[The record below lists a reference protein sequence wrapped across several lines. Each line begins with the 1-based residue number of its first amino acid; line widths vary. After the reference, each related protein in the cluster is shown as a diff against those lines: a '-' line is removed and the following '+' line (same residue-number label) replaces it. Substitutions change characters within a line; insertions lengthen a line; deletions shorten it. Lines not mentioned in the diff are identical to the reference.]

1 MLSGSQKLVCPRR
14 IQQSLR
20 YEKRPGPAARSLTD
34 RLLLRQRNGTWI
46 DRIVLI
52 VGIVVDHHI
61 SVSFQPDRIA
71 DDLTVQSVR
80 PVVTIDRDRR
90 GNRQDRA
97 GHLTAGIAGD
107 LDLLGIAG
115 WHVEQETFII
125 TTGGCVDPEVW
136 ISVPGYISGGE
147 EKGHIIAIDMAAA
160 AKVNSTA
167 TADMNHHMVT
177 GQCTTVESKLSV
189 GEQEFDIIRSDLWPQ
204 NTQTLFETMRA
215 GVKDNFAET
224 DKIDPA
230 GMSASRDDLTSLRIN

>member
-1 MLSGSQKLVCPRR
+1 M
-14 IQQSLR
+14 
-20 YEKRPGPAARSLTD
+20 
-34 RLLLRQRNGTWI
+34 
-46 DRIVLI
+46 I
-52 VGIVVDHHI
+52 VGIVVDHH
-61 SVSFQPDRIA
+61 VSIPFQPDGVT
-71 DDLTVQSVR
+71 DDLAVQSVR

-97 GHLTAGIAGD
+97 GHLTACIAGD

-115 WHVEQETFII
+115 GHVEQETFII
-125 TTGGCVDPEVW
+125 TAGRCIDPEVW

-204 NTQTLFETMRA
+204 NTQPLFETMRA
-215 GVKDNFAET
+215 GAKDDFAKT
-224 DKIDPA
+224 DEIDPA
-230 GMSASRDDLTSLRIN
+230 GMSASRVDRTALGITRI